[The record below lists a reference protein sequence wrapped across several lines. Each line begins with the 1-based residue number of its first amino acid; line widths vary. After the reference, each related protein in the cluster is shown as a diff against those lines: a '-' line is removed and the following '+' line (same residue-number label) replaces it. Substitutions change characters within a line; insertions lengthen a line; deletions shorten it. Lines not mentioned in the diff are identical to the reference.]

1 MKNIFSLFKS
11 NSCRTKLL
19 ISYLIFLVAGALFST
34 IFTPYLLRK
43 QADILVERMGRY
55 ILHYLQQPAEVAL
68 LTGISDYL
76 DSPIKGLFKDES
88 VLGVVIYNKDGQ
100 VVFVKK
106 KTRYKDP
113 VLMLEDFKDTE
124 NSIDYFEPRM
134 KRIRIFLEPV
144 RSSPLS
150 EELTESPPE
159 LLGFVRVDLSLEHFL
174 GYYKEFLALVV
185 GTYTLM
191 AALAALLAYYQARQ
205 ISSPLKRLVDGARKL
220 RSGDFDVRVPE
231 DNVTGEIAEL
241 IQTFNNMVE
250 DLRRREEA
258 IKESEERFRTVAEF
272 TYDWEYWRAPDG
284 HFIYVSPA
292 CERITGYPPEAFL
305 RDHELYDRIIH
316 PDDWLKVQEHRR
328 AKRTSPGEPEE
339 IDFRIIRADGS
350 ERWIGHVCHPVY
362 GKDGRYLGIRG
373 SNRDITSRK
382 ELEERILQT
391 QKMESIARLAGGVA
405 HDLNNLMTAVLGQ
418 AELLRL
424 ALPSDSPLA
433 DRADKIIT
441 SAMQASGLAQQLL
454 AYARGGKY
462 APRVINLNETVR
474 DVIKLNERSI
484 GHNVEL
490 EVDLEPDLWPIY
502 ADPSQMAQVVMNLII
517 NAVEAMENGG
527 RLTVRTFNS
536 SLDTPCGDI
545 SPGRYVIL
553 EVTDTGHGMDQE
565 TLANIFEPFF
575 TTKFTG
581 RGLGLAAVYGI
592 ISNHGGYIQVDST
605 PGKGTSFFV
614 YLPGLDPQTAVQHRA
629 EELEEK
635 EGDVCRIL
643 VVDDDP
649 AVLEV
654 IKEYLEPFGFLVD
667 TAQNAREALY
677 LTGKKPALIL
687 LDIAMPEMDGVDLY
701 PLLREAAPE
710 AKIIIC
716 TGYSSDGPAKKLLS
730 LGADGFI
737 QKPFTQRHLIGF
749 IRKHLHNCRVKR
761 CLTKGKVFY

>member
-1 MKNIFSLFKS
+1 M
-11 NSCRTKLL
+11 
-19 ISYLIFLVAGALFST
+19 SYLVFLIAGSVFSI

-43 QADILVERMGRY
+43 QANILVDRMGRY
-55 ILHYLQQPAEVAL
+55 ILHYLNQPAEVAL

-76 DSPIKGLFKDES
+76 ETPIKGLFKDES
-88 VLGVVIYNKDGQ
+88 VLGVVIYGKEGQ
-100 VVFVKK
+100 VVYVKK
-106 KTRYKDP
+106 KLKYKDP
-113 VLMLEDFKDTE
+113 VLMLEDFKDEE
-124 NSIDYFEPRM
+124 NTVDYFEPKLR
-134 KRIRIFLEPV
+134 RIRLFIEPV
-144 RSSPLS
+144 KSSPLS
-150 EELTESPPE
+150 VELTESPPE
-159 LLGFVRVDLSLEHFL
+159 LLGFVRVDVSLEHFL
-174 GYYKEFLALVV
+174 GYYKEFLVV
-185 GTYTLM
+185 VILTYSFL
-191 AALAALLAYYQARQ
+191 AGLAALLAYYQARQ
-205 ISSPLKRLVDGARKL
+205 IASPLRRLVEGARRL
-220 RSGDFDVRVPE
+220 RAGDFDVRVPE

-241 IQTFNNMVE
+241 IETFNNMVE

-258 IKESEERFRTVAEF
+258 LRESEERFRTVAEF

-284 HFIYVSPA
+284 GFIYVSPA

-305 RDHELYDRIIH
+305 RDPELYNRIIH
-316 PDDWLKVQEHRR
+316 PDDWLKVQEHRQ
-328 AKRTSPGEPEE
+328 AKRNPQGEPEE
-339 IDFRIIRADGS
+339 IDFRIIRADGT
-350 ERWIGHVCHPVY
+350 ERWIGHVCQAVY

-382 ELEERILQT
+382 ELEERILRT

-424 ALPSDSPLA
+424 ALPEDSPLA

-462 APRVINLNETVR
+462 APKVINLNQTVK

-484 GHNVEL
+484 GHNIEL
-490 EVDLEPDLWPIY
+490 EVDLEPDLWPVY
-502 ADPSQMAQVVMNLII
+502 ADPSQMAQVVMNLVI
-517 NAVEAMENGG
+517 NAVEAMEEGG
-527 RLTVRTFNS
+527 KLIIRTFNS

-545 SPGRYVIL
+545 SAGRYVIL
-553 EVTDTGHGMDQE
+553 EVTDTGHGMDKE
-565 TLANIFEPFF
+565 TLGNIFEPFF

-592 ISNHGGYIQVDST
+592 VTNHGGYIQVDSS

-614 YLPGLDPQTAVQHRA
+614 YLPGLDPEATANETAA
-629 EELEEK
+629 EIEEK
-635 EGDVCRIL
+635 EQYTCRIL
-643 VVDDDP
+643 VIDDDP

-654 IKEYLEPFGFLVD
+654 IKEYLEPFGFIVD

-677 LTGKKPALIL
+677 LVGKKPALIL
-687 LDIAMPEMDGVDLY
+687 LDIAMPETDGVELY
-701 PLLREAAPE
+701 PLLRKAVPE
-710 AKIIIC
+710 ARIIIC

-730 LGADGFI
+730 QGADGFI
-737 QKPFTQRHLIGF
+737 QKPFTQRHLISF
-749 IRKHLHNCRVKR
+749 IRKHLRNCHLKR